1 MSSKNNKRARE
12 LLEEMYGKGCMFKR
26 ARIAQRIEAMGGI
39 KTYKKFLQEKRYTL
53 KQIKRY
59 ESLMSYHHLKHREDG
74 GKATV
79 ENGAEINSLAHCYL
93 HSLPRHQEEV
103 INNMLRDYKNSIEC
117 KVVLVDDLELPFEI
131 IATEIIPAELEKKKQ
146 KYNRAKEKSK
156 FQRELEEIDDDER

>member
-26 ARIAQRIEAMGGI
+26 ARIAQKIEAMGGI

-74 GKATV
+74 GKATI

-131 IATEIIPAELEKKKQ
+131 ITTEIIPAELEKNKKNIIELR
-146 KYNRAKEKSK
+146 KKVSFKEN
-156 FQRELEEIDDDER
+156 